1 MNAEQHTP
9 VIYEQPLNE
18 NIRICLR
25 LEHLLQQANY
35 HIKQETSWDSM
46 AALNAILNILNI
58 INDRSDLKNKL
69 GQLLNQY
76 ASNLAQMEQLP
87 EINKIKLHRLLD
99 QLEKIIDVLHSIQ
112 GRIGQELRENEFL
125 MAVQQRVAIPAGAC
139 CFNIPSYY
147 LWLQQPHEVR
157 AKNLK
162 EWLIPFSQLQL
173 VIDIVLKLTRS
184 STKSTEE
191 IAQTG
196 FYQSNLDPDIP
207 YQMIRIKVP
216 AAIETFPEISVGR
229 HRLTIHFLELNIQ
242 NRAAQ
247 TQANIPF
254 ELALCNL

>member
-1 MNAEQHTP
+1 VNIEPTP
-9 VIYEQPLNE
+9 IIYEQPLNE

-35 HIKQETSWDSM
+35 HIKRESTWDSM
-46 AALNAILNILNI
+46 ATLNAILNILNI
-58 INDRSDLKNKL
+58 INDRPDLKNKL

-87 EINKIKLHRLLD
+87 DINKVKLHRLLD
-99 QLEKIIDVLHSIQ
+99 QLKKIIDILHSIQ

-125 MAVQQRVAIPAGAC
+125 MAVQQKVAIPAGTC
-139 CFNIPSYY
+139 SFNIPSYY
-147 LWLQQPHEVR
+147 LWLQQPHTVR
-157 AKNLK
+157 EKNLRD
-162 EWLIPFSQLQL
+162 WLEPFAQLQL

-184 STKSTEE
+184 SIKSTEE
-191 IAQTG
+191 MAQNG
-196 FYQSNLDPDIP
+196 FYQSNLDPNIS
-207 YQMIRIKVP
+207 YQMIRIKVSP
-216 AAIETFPEISVGR
+216 EVEAFPEISVGR

-242 NRAAQ
+242 GRAIQ